1 MLIYPN
7 SQKYT
12 ISLRKEDTNMREY
25 ITPEMKT
32 LAFISEEAIGAP
44 LEPTTSNGQT
54 TNDGEL
60 EWFATL

>member
-1 MLIYPN
+1 M
-7 SQKYT
+7 
-12 ISLRKEDTNMREY
+12 RKY
-25 ITPEMKT
+25 ITPEMKA